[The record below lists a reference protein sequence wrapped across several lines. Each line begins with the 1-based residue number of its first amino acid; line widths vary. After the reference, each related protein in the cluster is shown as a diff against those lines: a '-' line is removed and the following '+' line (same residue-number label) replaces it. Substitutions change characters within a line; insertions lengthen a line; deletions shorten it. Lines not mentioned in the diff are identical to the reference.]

1 MMRLLVTGRTGQVAR
16 ALQALATPELEVIAL
31 GRPQL
36 DLAQPDTL
44 ARALDAI
51 LPDAVASV
59 AAYTAVDQAESEPE
73 AARLINAAGP
83 TLLAQACA
91 ARGLPIVHLSTD
103 YVFDGRKAAP
113 YHEED
118 RLAPASVYGTTKAQ
132 GEAGVAGAGGR
143 FAILRTAWV
152 FDATGRNF
160 VRTMLRLAKSRP
172 SIQVV
177 DDQFGSPTYA
187 PFIANGVIA
196 VARALL
202 AENSASR
209 AGLYHMTSAGA
220 CTWRE
225 FAEAI
230 FAGSAARA
238 GPWARVEPITTAQ
251 YPTPAHRPAN
261 SVLDC
266 SKFAHAFGFVLPD
279 WRAGLDACLD
289 TISAEGWNVG

>member
-1 MMRLLVTGRTGQVAR
+1 MMRLLVTGQTGQVSR
-16 ALQALATPELEVIAL
+16 ALQALATPQLEVIAL

-44 ARALDAI
+44 ARALDATH
-51 LPDAVASV
+51 PDAVASV
-59 AAYTAVDQAESEPE
+59 AAYTAVDQAESEPQT
-73 AARLINAAGP
+73 ARLINAAGP

-103 YVFDGRKAAP
+103 YVFDGLKAAP
-113 YHEED
+113 YHEAD
-118 RLAPASVYGTTKAQ
+118 PIAPASIYGVTKAQ
-132 GEAGVAGAGGR
+132 GEAGVAGAGAR

-172 SIQVV
+172 SISVV

-187 PFIANGVIA
+187 PFIAEGVIK

-202 AENSASR
+202 ADNDASR

-220 CTWRE
+220 CSWRA

-251 YPTPAHRPAN
+251 YPTLAHRPAN

-266 SKFAHAFGFVLPD
+266 SKFARVFGFALPD
-279 WRAGLDACLD
+279 WQAGLADCLD
-289 TISAEGWNVG
+289 TIAADGWNVG